1 MLCPLCRQRKA
12 RRQCPGVGQQICAVC
27 CGTKRLVEIRCPESC
42 PYLASAREHPPA
54 VEQRERTRDVS
65 VLSMAMQDL
74 ANDRQR
80 DLYVLLNGLLR
91 RQAEDDPLRRPNDAD
106 VADAAAAIASTLET
120 ASRGIIYEQ
129 QPGTLPA
136 QRILAAMKQF
146 LEEASR
152 QLGARAVDR
161 EAPSALR
168 AVERG
173 ARIAATHLPGGDRAY
188 LDLVDR
194 LFRDAPESRAPEA
207 APEPGGEE
215 QASRL
220 ILPPG

>member
-54 VEQRERTRDVS
+54 VEQRERMRDVS
-65 VLSMAMQDL
+65 VLGMAMQDL

-80 DLYVLLNGLLR
+80 DLYMLLNNLLR
-91 RQAEDDPLRRPNDAD
+91 RQAADDPLRRPNDAD
-106 VADAAAAIASTLET
+106 VVEAAGALASSLET
-120 ASRGIIYEQ
+120 AARGIIYEQ
-129 QPGTLPA
+129 QPSTLPA

-152 QLGARAVDR
+152 RVGARAVDR
-161 EAPSALR
+161 EAPLALR
-168 AVERG
+168 AVEKG
-173 ARIAATHLPGGDRAY
+173 ARIAREHLPGGDRAY
-188 LDLVDR
+188 LELVER
-194 LFRDAPESRAPEA
+194 LFRG
-207 APEPGGEE
+207 APEPRSPDSPEISAEE
-215 QASRL
+215 EASPL